1 MNKRTILVL
10 ISSIILL
17 FACDNAHKEMKKVE
31 KITKIETLAYPDT
44 KKGEVVD
51 TYFGT
56 EVSDPYRWLED
67 DTATETESWVIEQNK
82 VTQDYLSQIPFRG
95 KIQNRLEEI
104 WNYPKY
110 GTPFKKG
117 DRYFYFKNDGLQN
130 QSVMYVMD
138 NIEGEPTVLL
148 DPNTLSEDGTAALS
162 GMSIS
167 KNGKYLAYS
176 ISRSGSDWQEI
187 FVKEIDSKQNTDDHV
202 EWVKFSGISWKE
214 NGFYYS
220 RYDAPEE
227 GKEFSNK
234 NEYHK
239 VYYHTLGTNQSEDR
253 LVYKNDETPLRNY
266 YAGTTEDESIVAL
279 SASESTSGNSL
290 SIKRFGKDKDFIK
303 IADGFDYDYSLV
315 DNTDDRIL
323 VMTNENAPK
332 YKLVSIDPDH
342 PAKENWQTIIAEKEA
357 VLQSVSIHGGKLVAV
372 YLKDAYSQA
381 FVLDLSGKQLFELEL
396 PGIGSFSGLN
406 GKKDESLAFYSFTS
420 FTSPSTIYKYD
431 IEKNKSEVYRQSE
444 INFDFS
450 NYETKQ
456 VFYKSKDGTKVPMFI
471 VHKKGL
477 KLDGTNPTLLYG
489 YGGFNISLTPSF
501 SLTRLILLENGFVF
515 AMPNLRGGGEYG
527 EEWHKA
533 GTKMQKQ
540 NVFDDF
546 IAAAEY
552 LISEKYT
559 SSSKLAIQGG
569 SNGGL
574 LIGACMTQRPD
585 LYAVALPA
593 VGVLDMLRYHN
604 FTIGWA
610 WASDYGRSDDSKE
623 MFQYLYGYSPLH
635 NIKDGVSYPATLVS
649 TADHD
654 DRVVPAH
661 SFKFI
666 ARLQA
671 GQQGDNPVLIR
682 IATKAGH
689 GAGKPTAKVIEEYAD
704 VWAFVMQNLGVVPYI
719 EKK

>member
-1 MNKRTILVL
+1 MNKSIVLVL
-10 ISSIILL
+10 ISSVLLL
-17 FACDNAHKEMKKVE
+17 FACNNESKEMNKIKKI
-31 KITKIETLAYPDT
+31 KTLAYPDT
-44 KKGEVVD
+44 RKGDVVD
-51 TYFGT
+51 TYFDT
-56 EVSDPYRWLED
+56 KVSDPYRWLED
-67 DTATETESWVIEQNK
+67 DTAKETEAWVKEENI
-82 VTQDYLSQIPFRG
+82 VTRNYLDQIPFRG
-95 KIQNRLEEI
+95 KIQSRLEEI

-110 GTPFKKG
+110 GTPSKKG

-138 NIEGEPTVLL
+138 DLEGEAVVLL
-148 DPNTLSEDGTAALS
+148 DPNKLSEDGTAALS

-167 KNGKYLAYS
+167 KDGKYLAYS
-176 ISRSGSDWQEI
+176 ISKSGSDWQEI
-187 FVKEIDSKQNTDDHV
+187 FVKEIDSKNNTKDHV
-202 EWVKFSGISWKE
+202 KWVKFSGISWKD

-220 RYDAPEE
+220 RYDTPEE

-239 VYYHTLGTNQSEDR
+239 VFYHTLGTDQSQDR
-253 LVYKNDETPLRNY
+253 LVYKNDNAPLRNY
-266 YAGTTEDESIVAL
+266 YAGTTEDESTLVL
-279 SASESTSGNSL
+279 TASESTSGNEL
-290 SIKRFGKDKDFIK
+290 YIKRFGKDKDFIQ
-303 IADGFDYDYSLV
+303 IAKDFDFDYNLI
-315 DNTDDRIL
+315 DNTEDRIL

-342 PAKENWQTIIAEKEA
+342 PAKKNWVDIIPEKEE

-381 FVLDLSGKQLFELEL
+381 FVLDLDGKQLFELEL

-406 GKKDESLAFYSFTS
+406 GKKDENIAFYSFTS

-431 IEKNKSEVYRQSE
+431 IEKNTSEVYRQSE

-477 KLDGTNPTLLYG
+477 KLDGTNPTLLYA

-527 EEWHKA
+527 EGWHKA

-623 MFQYLYGYSPLH
+623 MFEYLYGYSPIH

-671 GQQGDNPVLIR
+671 AQAGENPVLIR

-704 VWAFVMQNLGVVPYI
+704 VWAFVMQNLGVVPYY
-719 EKK
+719 K